1 MKLSISMTRR
11 ETILGWS
18 YLLLSMF
25 VLPTLFVVANS
36 FLPDPLSD
44 TVINLIYFA
53 VNFLAIVVIFRRFLA
68 ASVASAL
75 AAPLRCLRFA
85 LMGLVCYFVLMN
97 LLSRGI
103 LLIDPDFS
111 NVNDDSVA
119 QLTKEHYPL
128 MALCTIL
135 LVPVTEETLYRGLLF
150 QGLHRKNPILAY
162 LISILV
168 FAGIHIMGY
177 IGMFDFLT
185 LALCFA
191 QYLPAGIC
199 LAWAY
204 EKSDTIVAP
213 MLMHIVINLI
223 GITAM
228 R

>member
-11 ETILGWS
+11 ESILGWS

-25 VLPTLFVVANS
+25 VLPTLFVVANNL
-36 FLPDPLSD
+36 LPDPFSD

-53 VNFLAIVVIFRRFLA
+53 VNFVAIAVIFRRFLVS
-68 ASVASAL
+68 SVKAAL
-75 AAPLRCLRFA
+75 AVPWHCLWYA
-85 LMGLVCYFVLMN
+85 LLGLVFYFTLMN
-97 LLSRGI
+97 LLSWGI

-111 NVNDDSVA
+111 NVNDNSIA
-119 QLTKEHYPL
+119 QLTQEHYPL
-128 MALCTIL
+128 MMLTTVI
-135 LVPVTEETLYRGLLF
+135 LVPITEETLYRGLLF
-150 QGLHRKNPILAY
+150 QGLQRTNRALAY
-162 LISILV
+162 TLSVFV
-168 FAGIHIMGY
+168 FAAIHIISY
-177 IGMFDFLT
+177 IGMSDFLT
-185 LALCFA
+185 LSLCFV

-213 MLMHIVINLI
+213 MLIHIVINLI

>member
-11 ETILGWS
+11 QTLLGWS

-25 VLPTLFVVANS
+25 VLPTVLVAAN
-36 FLPDPLSD
+36 LLLEKPLSE

-53 VNFLAIVVIFRRFLA
+53 LNFLVIAVIFRRFLLDSVKA
-68 ASVASAL
+68 AQ
-75 AAPLRCLRFA
+75 AAPWRCLQFTVLGLA
-85 LMGLVCYFVLMN
+85 LYFVAMN

-111 NVNDDSVA
+111 NVNDQSIA
-119 QLTKEHYPL
+119 QLTQEHYPL
-128 MALCTIL
+128 MVLATVF

-150 QGLHRKNPILAY
+150 QGLQRKNRLLAY
-162 LISILV
+162 LLSVFV
-168 FAGIHIMGY
+168 FAGIHIMSY

-185 LALCFA
+185 LLLCFA
-191 QYLPAGIC
+191 QYLPAGIF

-204 EKSDTIVAP
+204 ERSDTIVTP

-223 GITAM
+223 GIAAM

>member
-36 FLPDPLSD
+36 FLAAPLSD

-53 VNFLAIVVIFRRFLA
+53 VNFLAIAVIFRRFLVR
-68 ASVASAL
+68 SVKAAL
-75 AAPLRCLRFA
+75 AAPWHCLRFA

-103 LLIDPDFS
+103 LLVDPDFS

-128 MALCTIL
+128 MALSTVI

-150 QGLHRKNPILAY
+150 QGLHRKSPILAY
-162 LISILV
+162 LISVFV

-185 LALCFA
+185 LTLCFV

-213 MLMHIVINLI
+213 MLMHIIINLI